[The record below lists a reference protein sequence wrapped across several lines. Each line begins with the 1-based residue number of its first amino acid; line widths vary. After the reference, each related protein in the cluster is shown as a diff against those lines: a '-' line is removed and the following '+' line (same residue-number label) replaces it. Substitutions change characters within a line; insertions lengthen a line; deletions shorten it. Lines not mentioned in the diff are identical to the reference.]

1 MVNRYKPKNRPYRK
15 YQHNVYPADR
25 DNKGYYAGWKSGHE
39 WSTPENSP
47 IVIPASEICVPS
59 KKRGKSTW
67 KRFYRL
73 FPHLKYRD
81 KFKGVEL
88 KKI

>member
-1 MVNRYKPKNRPYRK
+1 MAHQYKPKRRYFNK
-15 YQHNVYPADR
+15 YKHNGYPADK
-25 DNKGYYAGWKSGHE
+25 DNKTYYAGWKSGLG
-39 WSTPENSP
+39 WGTPENSP
-47 IVIPASEICVPS
+47 IVIPDADIRVPS

-81 KFKGVEL
+81 TVNGVEL